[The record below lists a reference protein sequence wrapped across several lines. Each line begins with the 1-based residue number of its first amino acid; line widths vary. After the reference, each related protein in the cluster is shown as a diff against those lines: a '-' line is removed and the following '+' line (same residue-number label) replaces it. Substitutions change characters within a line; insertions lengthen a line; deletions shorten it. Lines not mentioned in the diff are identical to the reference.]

1 MYTILVKENNELVTT
16 IRERIMQRSKLVDNL
31 HFLVD
36 PMYKTHN
43 MSGFTVTMEY
53 IMPVSREYKT
63 ETLMLSEALY
73 KDKLEYK
80 LPFDTNLT
88 KEAGKIKVQLTFTKV
103 EMDADGQANQY
114 VRKTSPTY
122 ITIVPI
128 SSWSDIIPDSALSG
142 LDQRLIQMDIM
153 IGALNDMNQEL
164 YETKAD
170 NIVYNKEDSSLQLTA
185 NGEFIGDKVEII
197 GGNVGGVSVTD
208 CKVNENGHLIVT
220 LSDNRIIDAGCVEGA
235 DGITFIPSIDEEHI
249 LSWSNNGGLENP
261 DPIDLNRDDEW
272 ETLPSEGIESDDY
285 TWSFM

>member
-53 IMPVSREYKT
+53 IMPVSREYKI

-153 IGALNDMNQEL
+153 MGALNDMNQEL